1 MKDFKDNTRERSDK
15 EVIRRLIGYV
25 KPYKKEFIIII
36 FMMLIGL
43 GIQLLPPLLIG
54 FTVDTV
60 GSNVLTS
67 SEKAI
72 RIITLLSVFFLILII
87 SNIIQ
92 YFQSI
97 MLQKVGQKTVVTLR
111 DEVFNH
117 IENLSIGQINQVP
130 VGKLVTRVTN
140 DTNTISEM
148 YTNVAVNLI
157 KNVLYLVA
165 IIIVI
170 FTISIKLSLYVMLVV
185 PVVFAATVIFRKFS
199 RASYRRVRQNVSE
212 VNAFLSENL
221 SGMKVTQIFNQE
233 DKKKREFKDHSLKLR
248 NSYLREILVFGIYRP
263 VVYALSM
270 LGIVLVLWIGYQE
283 VIAGI
288 MTAGLLFSYYMYV
301 GDFFEPIQ
309 QLAEQFNTLQSAF
322 ASAEKVFDVLDTKPD
337 IIDEKDAIEL
347 ESFSGQIEF
356 KDVWF
361 SYLPDEWVLKGV
373 SFKVNPGDTVA
384 FVGATGSGK
393 TTILA
398 LIVRNYEIQKGQI
411 LIDGIDI
418 RHIKRSSLRKHI
430 GQMLQDVFLFSG
442 SIYENITLRDEDITK
457 EEVIAASEY
466 VGANT
471 FIDRLPDG
479 YEHVVLERGNN
490 FSSGQRQLI
499 SFARALVY
507 KPSLMIL
514 DEATANIDSETEELI
529 QASMEKM
536 MNISTMLIVAHRLST
551 IQHADK
557 IIVMQKGEIKEEGS
571 HQALLKLKG
580 LYYNLYQLQYEE
592 KDKEEIQESLEED
605 PKVNLIPSE
614 KCTPDQ
620 SD

>member
-15 EVIRRLIGYV
+15 DVLRRLISYIL
-25 KPYKKEFIIII
+25 PYRKQFV
-36 FMMLIGL
+36 LIVFLMFLTL

-54 FTVDTV
+54 
-60 GSNVLTS
+60 LTIDIVS
-67 SEKAI
+67 DETLARSEQI
-72 RIITLLSVFFLILII
+72 RYLVWMSIGFLGALII
-87 SNIIQ
+87 GNYVAFIQ
-92 YFQSI
+92 NM

-111 DEVFNH
+111 NDVFNH
-117 IENLSIGQINQVP
+117 IEHLSIGQINQVP

-148 YTNVAVNLI
+148 YTSVAVNLI
-157 KNVLYLVA
+157 RNVLYLVA
-165 IIIVI
+165 I
-170 FTISIKLSLYVMLVV
+170 LVV
-185 PVVFAATVIFRKFS
+185 LFILNYRITIWLIMVLPLVLLATYLFRKFS
-199 RASYRRVRQNVSE
+199 RASYRRVRANVSE

-221 SGMKVTQIFNQE
+221 SGVKVTQIFNQE
-233 DKKKREFKDHSLKLR
+233 KKKRNEFKTHSKKLR
-248 NSYLREILVFGIYRP
+248 DSYLQEILVFGIYRP
-263 VVYALSM
+263 IVYLISM
-270 LGIVLVLWIGYQE
+270 IGVLIVLYIGYQE
-283 VIAGI
+283 VMLTAF
-288 MTAGLLFSYYMYV
+288 TAGLLFTYYTYV

-309 QLAEQFNTLQSAF
+309 QIAEQFNTLQNAF
-322 ASAEKVFDVLDTKPD
+322 ASAEKIFDVLDTKPSIVD
-337 IIDEKDAIEL
+337 AEDAIEL
-347 ESFSGQIEF
+347 NTFTGSIEF

-361 SYLPDEWVLKGV
+361 SYIPDEWVLKGIN
-373 SFKVNPGDTVA
+373 FKVNPGDTVA

-393 TTILA
+393 TTILG

-418 RHIKRSSLRKHI
+418 QKIRRSSLRRHI

-442 SIYENITLRDEDITK
+442 TIQDNITLKDESVSAL
-457 EEVIAASEY
+457 EVKSASEY

-471 FIDRLPDG
+471 FIEKLPDS

-529 QASMEKM
+529 QESMEKM

-551 IQHADK
+551 IQHSDK
-557 IIVMQKGEIKEEGS
+557 IIVMQKGEIKEEGN
-571 HQALLKLKG
+571 HQELLKLKG
-580 LYYNLYQLQYEE
+580 LYYNLYQLQYDE
-592 KDKEEIQESLEED
+592 KASVTTE
-605 PKVNLIPSE
+605 
-614 KCTPDQ
+614 
-620 SD
+620 

>member
-15 EVIRRLIGYV
+15 EVLRRLLHYA
-25 KPYKKEFIIII
+25 KPYKKEFFWIVIMMIISLAVQ
-36 FMMLIGL
+36 LI
-43 GIQLLPPLLIG
+43 PPLLIG
-54 FTVDTV
+54 LTVDTV
-60 GSNVLTS
+60 SNDALS
-67 SEKAI
+67 QSEKI
-72 RIITLLSVFFLILII
+72 QFIIYLTIFFIIILSIAQFI
-87 SNIIQ
+87 SYMQ
-92 YFQSI
+92 GI

-130 VGKLVTRVTN
+130 VGKLVTRVIN

-157 KNVLYLVA
+157 RNILYLFA

-170 FTISIKLSLYVMLVV
+170 FVINWKISLFVMMVV
-185 PVVFAATVIFRKFS
+185 PFVFLATVIFRKYS

-233 DKKKREFKDHSLKLR
+233 DKKRKEFKDHSLKLR
-248 NSYLREILVFGIYRP
+248 NSYLQEILVFGIYRP
-263 VVYALSM
+263 IVYM
-270 LGIVLVLWIGYQE
+270 LAMVGSVLVLYIGYQE
-283 VIAGI
+283 VLLGF
-288 MTAGLLFSYYMYV
+288 MTAGILYSYYAYV

-309 QLAEQFNTLQSAF
+309 QLAEQFNTLQNAF

-337 IIDEKDAIEL
+337 IIDEADAVDL
-347 ESFSGQIEF
+347 TSFSGQIEF
-356 KDVWF
+356 KNVWF
-361 SYLPDEWVLKGV
+361 SYIKDEWVLKDV

-393 TTILA
+393 TTILS
-398 LIVRNYEIQKGQI
+398 LIVRNYDIQKGQI
-411 LIDGIDI
+411 LIDGKDI
-418 RHIKRSSLRKHI
+418 KTLTRSSLRRHI

-442 SIYENITLRDEDITK
+442 SIKDNITLRDEAITK
-457 EEVIAASEY
+457 EEVISASEY

-479 YEHVVLERGNN
+479 YDHVVLERGNN
-490 FSSGQRQLI
+490 FSAGQRQLI

-514 DEATANIDSETEELI
+514 DEATANIDSETEGLI
-529 QASMEKM
+529 QESLEKM

-571 HQALLKLKG
+571 HQELLKLGG

-592 KDKEEIQESLEED
+592 KEAQ
-605 PKVNLIPSE
+605 
-614 KCTPDQ
+614 
-620 SD
+620 

>member
-15 EVIRRLIGYV
+15 EVLRRLVGYM
-25 KPYKKEFIIII
+25 KPYWKEFIVISLLL
-36 FMMLIGL
+36 LISL
-43 GIQLLPPLLIG
+43 AIQLLPPFLIG
-54 FTVDTV
+54 RTVDTV
-60 GSNVLTS
+60 SDPILS
-67 SEKAI
+67 RDEKIEYMIILSIFFIIALAI
-72 RIITLLSVFFLILII
+72 GNFVQY
-87 SNIIQ
+87 IQ
-92 YFQSI
+92 NI

-111 DEVFNH
+111 NEVFNH

-140 DTNTISEM
+140 DTNTISDM
-148 YTNVAVNLI
+148 YTNVAINLV
-157 KNVLYLVA
+157 KNMLYLVA
-165 IIIVI
+165 VLVVLLI
-170 FTISIKLSLYVMLVV
+170 ISIKITLYLMLVI
-185 PVVFAATVIFRKFS
+185 PVLLFATYLFRKFS
-199 RASYRRVRQNVSE
+199 RASYRRVRANVSE

-233 DKKKREFKDHSLKLR
+233 TKKRREFKGHSLKLR
-248 NSYLREILVFGIYRP
+248 NSYLQEILVFGIYRP
-263 VVYALSM
+263 IVYALSM
-270 LGIVLVLWIGYQE
+270 VGAVIALYLGYQE
-283 VIAGI
+283 VMAGI
-288 MTAGLLFSYYMYV
+288 LTAGILFTYYTYV
-301 GDFFEPIQ
+301 GDFFEPVQ
-309 QLAEQFNTLQSAF
+309 QLAEQFNTLQNAF

-337 IIDEKDAIEL
+337 IIDQEDAIEL
-347 ESFSGQIEF
+347 EKFSGAIEF
-356 KDVWF
+356 RDVWF
-361 SYLPDEWVLKGV
+361 SYLPDEWVLRGV

-393 TTILA
+393 TTILG

-418 RHIKRSSLRKHI
+418 HQIKRSSLRKYI

-442 SIYENITLRDEDITK
+442 TIEENITLRDDSITK
-457 EEVIAASEY
+457 DEVIHASEY

-471 FIDRLPDG
+471 FIDKLPEG
-479 YEHVVLERGNN
+479 YNHVVLERGNN

-529 QASMEKM
+529 QESLEKM

-557 IIVMQKGEIKEEGS
+557 IIVMQKGEIKESGS
-571 HQALLKLKG
+571 HQELLRQKG
-580 LYYNLYQLQYEE
+580 LYYNLYQLQYDE
-592 KDKEEIQESLEED
+592 KEATTEI
-605 PKVNLIPSE
+605 
-614 KCTPDQ
+614 
-620 SD
+620 

>member
-15 EVIRRLIGYV
+15 EVLRRLLHYAR
-25 KPYKKEFIIII
+25 PYKKEFFWIVIMMIISLAVQ
-36 FMMLIGL
+36 LI
-43 GIQLLPPLLIG
+43 PPLLIG
-54 FTVDTV
+54 LTVDTV
-60 GSNVLTS
+60 SNDALS
-67 SEKAI
+67 QSEKI
-72 RIITLLSVFFLILII
+72 QFIIYLTIFFIVILSIAQFI
-87 SNIIQ
+87 SYVQ
-92 YFQSI
+92 GI

-130 VGKLVTRVTN
+130 VGKLVTRVIN

-157 KNVLYLVA
+157 RNILYLFA

-170 FTISIKLSLYVMLVV
+170 FIINWKISLFVMMVV
-185 PVVFAATVIFRKFS
+185 PFVFLATVIFRKYS

-233 DKKKREFKDHSLKLR
+233 DKKRKEFKDHSLKLR
-248 NSYLREILVFGIYRP
+248 NSYLQEILVFGIYRP
-263 VVYALSM
+263 IVYM
-270 LGIVLVLWIGYQE
+270 LAMVGSVLVLYIGYQE
-283 VIAGI
+283 VLLGF
-288 MTAGLLFSYYMYV
+288 MTAGILYSYYAYV

-309 QLAEQFNTLQSAF
+309 QLAEQFNTLQNAF

-337 IIDEKDAIEL
+337 IIDETDAVDL
-347 ESFSGQIEF
+347 TSFSGQIEF
-356 KDVWF
+356 KNVWF
-361 SYLPDEWVLKGV
+361 SYIKDEWVLKDV

-393 TTILA
+393 TTILS
-398 LIVRNYEIQKGQI
+398 LIVRNYDIQKGQI
-411 LIDGIDI
+411 LIDGKDI
-418 RHIKRSSLRKHI
+418 KTLTRSSLRRHI

-442 SIYENITLRDEDITK
+442 SIKDNITLRDEAITK
-457 EEVIAASEY
+457 EEVISASEY

-479 YEHVVLERGNN
+479 YDHVVLERGNN
-490 FSSGQRQLI
+490 FSAGQRQLI

-514 DEATANIDSETEELI
+514 DEATANIDSETEGLI
-529 QASMEKM
+529 QESLEKM

-571 HQALLKLKG
+571 HQELLKLGG

-592 KDKEEIQESLEED
+592 KEAQ
-605 PKVNLIPSE
+605 
-614 KCTPDQ
+614 
-620 SD
+620 

>member
-15 EVIRRLIGYV
+15 EVIRRLLAYA
-25 KPYKKEFIIII
+25 KPYKREFIWIIV
-36 FMMLIGL
+36 MMIISL

-54 FTVDTV
+54 LTVDTV
-60 GSNVLTS
+60 GNDALSSTEKIQFMISLSIFFVIVL
-67 SEKAI
+67 AI
-72 RIITLLSVFFLILII
+72 GNFVGYL
-87 SNIIQ
+87 Q
-92 YFQSI
+92 GI
-97 MLQKVGQKTVVTLR
+97 MLQKVGQKTVVSLR

-117 IENLSIGQINQVP
+117 IENLSIGQINTVP
-130 VGKLVTRVTN
+130 VGKLVTRVVN

-148 YTNVAVNLI
+148 YTNVAVNLVR
-157 KNVLYLVA
+157 NVLYLFA
-165 IIIVI
+165 ILIVI
-170 FTISIKLSLYVMLVV
+170 FIINWKISLFVVMVV
-185 PVVFAATVIFRKFS
+185 PLVFLATMVFRKYS
-199 RASYRRVRQNVSE
+199 RTSYRRVRQNVSE

-233 DKKKREFKDHSLKLR
+233 DKKRNEFKEHSTKLR
-248 NSYLREILVFGIYRP
+248 NSYLQEILVFGIYRP
-263 VVYALSM
+263 VVYMFAMVGSL
-270 LGIVLVLWIGYQE
+270 LVLYIGYQE
-283 VIAGI
+283 VLAGI
-288 MTAGLLFSYYMYV
+288 ITAGILYSYYAYV

-309 QLAEQFNTLQSAF
+309 QLAEQFNTLQNAF
-322 ASAEKVFDVLDTKPD
+322 ASAEKVFDVLDTKPEIVD
-337 IIDEKDAIEL
+337 DPEAIEL
-347 ESFSGQIEF
+347 KAFSGQIEF

-393 TTILA
+393 TTILG

-418 RHIKRSSLRKHI
+418 KKITRASLRRHI

-442 SIYENITLRDEDITK
+442 TILENITLRDEAITA
-457 EEVIAASEY
+457 EEVKSASEY

-471 FIDRLPDG
+471 FIEKLPDQ
-479 YEHVVLERGNN
+479 YDHVVLERGNN
-490 FSSGQRQLI
+490 FSAGQRQLI

-514 DEATANIDSETEELI
+514 DEATANIDSETEGLI
-529 QASMEKM
+529 QESLEKM

-557 IIVMQKGEIKEEGS
+557 IIVMQKGEIKESGS
-571 HQALLKLKG
+571 HQELLKLGG

-592 KDKEEIQESLEED
+592 KEA
-605 PKVNLIPSE
+605 
-614 KCTPDQ
+614 TPA
-620 SD
+620 

>member
-15 EVIRRLIGYV
+15 EVIKRLLSYA
-25 KPYKKEFIIII
+25 KPYKREFFWIII
-36 FMMLIGL
+36 MMIISL

-54 FTVDTV
+54 LTIDTV
-60 GSNVLTS
+60 SNDALTS
-67 SEKAI
+67 SEKI
-72 RIITLLSVFFLILII
+72 QFMIYLSIFFIVVLLIANVMS
-87 SNIIQ
+87 
-92 YFQSI
+92 YFQGI
-97 MLQKVGQKTVVTLR
+97 LLQKVGQKTVVSLR

-117 IENLSIGQINQVP
+117 IEHLSIGQINEVP
-130 VGKLVTRVTN
+130 VGKLVTRVIN

-148 YTNVAVNLI
+148 YTNVLVNLI
-157 KNVLYLVA
+157 KNVLYLFA
-165 IIIVI
+165 ILIVI
-170 FTISIKLSLYVMLVV
+170 FIINWKISLFVVMVV
-185 PVVFAATVIFRKFS
+185 PLVFLATVIFRKYS
-199 RASYRRVRQNVSE
+199 RASYRKVRQNVSE

-233 DKKKREFKDHSLKLR
+233 DKKRKEFKDHSLKLR
-248 NSYLREILVFGIYRP
+248 NSYLQEILVFGIYRP
-263 VVYALSM
+263 IVYMLSM
-270 LGIVLVLWIGYQE
+270 VGSLLVLYVGYQE

-288 MTAGLLFSYYMYV
+288 ITAGILYSYYAYV

-309 QLAEQFNTLQSAF
+309 QLAEQFNTLQNAF
-322 ASAEKVFDVLDTKPD
+322 ASAEKVFDVLDTKQD

-347 ESFSGQIEF
+347 NSFSGQIEF
-356 KDVWF
+356 RDVWF
-361 SYLPDEWVLKGV
+361 SYIRDEWVLKGV

-393 TTILA
+393 TTILG

-418 RHIKRSSLRKHI
+418 KHITRASLRRHI

-442 SIYENITLRDEDITK
+442 TIMENITLRDESITE
-457 EEVIAASEY
+457 EEVMHASQY

-471 FIDRLPDG
+471 FIDKLPDG
-479 YEHVVLERGNN
+479 YHHVVLERGNN
-490 FSSGQRQLI
+490 FSAGQRQLI
-499 SFARALVY
+499 SFARAIVY

-529 QASMEKM
+529 QESLEKM

-557 IIVMQKGEIKEEGS
+557 IIVMQKGEIKEEGN
-571 HQALLKLKG
+571 HQELLKLGG

-592 KDKEEIQESLEED
+592 KEVPVLQ
-605 PKVNLIPSE
+605 PA
-614 KCTPDQ
+614 T
-620 SD
+620 

>member
-15 EVIRRLIGYV
+15 EVIRRLLGYA
-25 KPYKKEFIIII
+25 KPYKREFIWIIV
-36 FMMLIGL
+36 MMIVSL

-54 FTVDTV
+54 LTVDTV
-60 GSNVLTS
+60 GNDALSS
-67 SEKAI
+67 SEKIQFIVMLSIFFIAI
-72 RIITLLSVFFLILII
+72 LVIGNVVGYL
-87 SNIIQ
+87 Q
-92 YFQSI
+92 GI
-97 MLQKVGQKTVVTLR
+97 MLQKVGQKTVVSLR

-117 IENLSIGQINQVP
+117 IEHLNIGQINQVP
-130 VGKLVTRVTN
+130 VGKLVTRVVN

-148 YTNVAVNLI
+148 YTNVAVNLVR
-157 KNVLYLVA
+157 NVLYLFA

-170 FTISIKLSLYVMLVV
+170 FIINWKISLFVV
-185 PVVFAATVIFRKFS
+185 ATVPFVFLATVVFRKYS

-233 DKKKREFKDHSLKLR
+233 DKKRNEFKDHSLKLR
-248 NSYLREILVFGIYRP
+248 NSYLSEILVFGIYRP
-263 VVYALSM
+263 VVYMLSM
-270 LGIVLVLWIGYQE
+270 VGSLLVLYVGYQE

-288 MTAGLLFSYYMYV
+288 ITAGILYSYYAYV

-309 QLAEQFNTLQSAF
+309 QLAEQFNTLQNAF

-337 IIDEKDAIEL
+337 IVDDSDAIEL
-347 ESFSGQIEF
+347 KSFSGQIEF

-361 SYLPDEWVLKGV
+361 SYLPGEWVLKGI

-393 TTILA
+393 TTILG
-398 LIVRNYEIQKGQI
+398 LIVRNYEIQKGEI

-418 RHIKRSSLRKHI
+418 KKISRASLRRHI

-442 SIYENITLRDEDITK
+442 SIKENITLRDDDITT
-457 EEVIAASEY
+457 EEVIHASQY

-471 FIDRLPDG
+471 FIEKLPDQ
-479 YEHVVLERGNN
+479 YDHIVLERGNN
-490 FSSGQRQLI
+490 FSAGQRQLI

-514 DEATANIDSETEELI
+514 DEATANIDSETESLI
-529 QASMEKM
+529 QESLEKM

-571 HQALLKLKG
+571 HQELLKLGG

-592 KDKEEIQESLEED
+592 KEAN
-605 PKVNLIPSE
+605 PA
-614 KCTPDQ
+614 
-620 SD
+620 

>member
-15 EVIRRLIGYV
+15 EVIRRLLTYG
-25 KPYKKEFIIII
+25 KPYKREFFWIVV
-36 FMMLIGL
+36 MMIVSL

-54 FTVDTV
+54 LTVDTV
-60 GSNVLTS
+60 GNDALSRPEKIEFIIFLSIFFIIVLVIGNVVGYL
-67 SEKAI
+67 
-72 RIITLLSVFFLILII
+72 
-87 SNIIQ
+87 Q
-92 YFQSI
+92 GI
-97 MLQKVGQKTVVTLR
+97 MLQKVGQKTVVSLR

-117 IENLSIGQINQVP
+117 IEHLSIGQINQVP
-130 VGKLVTRVTN
+130 VGKLVTRVIN

-157 KNVLYLVA
+157 RNVLYLFA
-165 IIIVI
+165 ILIVI
-170 FTISIKLSLYVMLVV
+170 FIINWKISLFVVTVV
-185 PVVFAATVIFRKFS
+185 PLVFLATMIFRKYS
-199 RASYRRVRQNVSE
+199 RTSYRKVRQNVSE

-233 DKKKREFKDHSLKLR
+233 DKKRSEFKNHSVKLR
-248 NSYLREILVFGIYRP
+248 NSYLQEILVFGIYRP
-263 VVYALSM
+263 VVYLFSM
-270 LGIVLVLWIGYQE
+270 VGLLLVLYIGYQE
-283 VIAGI
+283 VLAGVITAGI
-288 MTAGLLFSYYMYV
+288 LYAYYAYV

-309 QLAEQFNTLQSAF
+309 QLAEQFNTLQNAF
-322 ASAEKVFDVLDTKPD
+322 ASAEKVFDVLDTKPEITD
-337 IIDEKDAIEL
+337 DPEAMDMT
-347 ESFSGQIEF
+347 SFSGRIEF

-373 SFKVNPGDTVA
+373 SFSVNPGDTVA

-393 TTILA
+393 TTILG

-418 RHIKRSSLRKHI
+418 KKITRSSLRRFI

-442 SIYENITLRDEDITK
+442 TILENITLRDESITQ
-457 EEVIAASEY
+457 EEVKSASEY

-471 FIDRLPDG
+471 FIETLPDS
-479 YEHVVLERGNN
+479 YNHVVLERGNN
-490 FSSGQRQLI
+490 FSAGQRQLI

-514 DEATANIDSETEELI
+514 DEATANIDSETEGLI
-529 QASMEKM
+529 QESLEKM

-557 IIVMQKGEIKEEGS
+557 IIVMQKGEIKESGN
-571 HQALLKLKG
+571 HQELLKLGG

-592 KDKEEIQESLEED
+592 KEAN
-605 PKVNLIPSE
+605 PA
-614 KCTPDQ
+614 
-620 SD
+620 

>member
-15 EVIRRLIGYV
+15 EVIRRLLTYG
-25 KPYKKEFIIII
+25 KPYKREFIWIVV
-36 FMMLIGL
+36 MMIVSL

-54 FTVDTV
+54 LTVDTV
-60 GSNVLTS
+60 GNDALTRPEKIEFIIFLSIFFIIVLVIGNVVGYL
-67 SEKAI
+67 
-72 RIITLLSVFFLILII
+72 
-87 SNIIQ
+87 Q
-92 YFQSI
+92 GI
-97 MLQKVGQKTVVTLR
+97 MLQKVGQKTVVSLR

-117 IENLSIGQINQVP
+117 IEHLSIGQINQVP
-130 VGKLVTRVTN
+130 VGKLVTRVIN

-157 KNVLYLVA
+157 RNVLYLIA

-170 FTISIKLSLYVMLVV
+170 FIINWKISLFVVTVV
-185 PVVFAATVIFRKFS
+185 PLVFLATMIFRKYS
-199 RASYRRVRQNVSE
+199 RTSYRKVRQNVSE

-233 DKKKREFKDHSLKLR
+233 DKKRSEFKNHSMKLR
-248 NSYLREILVFGIYRP
+248 NSYLQEILVFGIYRP
-263 VVYALSM
+263 VVYLFSM
-270 LGIVLVLWIGYQE
+270 VGLLLVLYIGYQE
-283 VIAGI
+283 VLAGVITAGI
-288 MTAGLLFSYYMYV
+288 LYSYYAYV

-309 QLAEQFNTLQSAF
+309 QLAEQFNTLQNAF
-322 ASAEKVFDVLDTKPD
+322 ASAEKVFDVLDTKPEITDDPEAMD
-337 IIDEKDAIEL
+337 IT
-347 ESFSGQIEF
+347 SFSGRIEF

-373 SFKVNPGDTVA
+373 SFSVNPGDTVA

-393 TTILA
+393 TTILG

-418 RHIKRSSLRKHI
+418 KKITRSSLRRHI

-442 SIYENITLRDEDITK
+442 TILENITLRDESITQ
-457 EEVIAASEY
+457 EEVKSASEY

-471 FIDRLPDG
+471 FIETLPDS
-479 YEHVVLERGNN
+479 YNHVVLERGNN
-490 FSSGQRQLI
+490 FSAGQRQLI

-514 DEATANIDSETEELI
+514 DEATANIDSETEGLI
-529 QASMEKM
+529 QESLEKM
-536 MNISTMLIVAHRLST
+536 MNISTMLIVAHRRST

-557 IIVMQKGEIKEEGS
+557 IIVMQKGEIKESGN
-571 HQALLKLKG
+571 HQELLKLGG

-592 KDKEEIQESLEED
+592 KEAN
-605 PKVNLIPSE
+605 PA
-614 KCTPDQ
+614 
-620 SD
+620 

>member
-25 KPYKKEFIIII
+25 KPYKKEMVIVVL
-36 FMMLIGL
+36 MMIVGLLI
-43 GIQLLPPLLIG
+43 QMLPPLLIG
-54 FTVDTV
+54 WTIDIV
-60 GSNVLTS
+60 GSNTLTKD
-67 SEKAI
+67 EKTMN
-72 RIITLLSVFFLILII
+72 IIILLSGFLVILII
-87 SNIIQ
+87 ANAVQ
-92 YFQSI
+92 YFQQLI
-97 MLQKVGQKTVVTLR
+97 LQKVGQKTVVALR
-111 DEVFNH
+111 NEVFNH

-157 KNVLYLVA
+157 KNVMYLFG
-165 IIIVI
+165 IIIMLFVL
-170 FTISIKLSLYVMLVV
+170 SVKLSLFVMLVV
-185 PVVFAATVIFRKFS
+185 PIVFIATVIFRKYS
-199 RASYRRVRQNVSE
+199 RASYRRVRANVSE

-221 SGMKVTQIFNQE
+221 SGMKITQIFNQE
-233 DKKKREFKDHSLKLR
+233 TKKKNEFKGHSLKLR
-248 NSYLREILVFGIYRP
+248 NSYLKEIMVFGIYRP
-263 VVYALSM
+263 IVYFLSM
-270 LGIVLVLWIGYQE
+270 VGIIISLFLGYQE
-283 VIAGI
+283 VIAGAI
-288 MTAGLLFSYYMYV
+288 TAGLLFTYYMYV

-337 IIDEKDAIEL
+337 IEDETDAIEL
-347 ESFSGQIEF
+347 KSFSGAIEF

-361 SYLPDEWVLKGV
+361 SYIPDEWVLKGV

-393 TTILA
+393 TTILG
-398 LIVRNYEIQKGQI
+398 LIVRNYEIQKGEI

-418 RHIKRSSLRKHI
+418 KRIKRSSLRRHI

-442 SIYENITLRDEDITK
+442 TILENITLRDDSITK
-457 EEVIAASEY
+457 EEVISASEY

-471 FIDRLPDG
+471 FIDKLPDR
-479 YEHVVLERGNN
+479 YDHVVLERGNN

-551 IQHADK
+551 IQHSDK

-580 LYYNLYQLQYEE
+580 LYYNLYQLQYDE
-592 KDKEEIQESLEED
+592 KEKELEIQ
-605 PKVNLIPSE
+605 SE
-614 KCTPDQ
+614 LNPAV
-620 SD
+620 